1 MNSTSQDEKER
12 LAREFYAAR
21 LLPLSRAAS
30 ASGKH
35 YFPLGPEPGLET
47 YYVRRARTRWT
58 AADFE
63 SQSVATPEQLA
74 PALAALWQTTGNPE
88 LAALAPD
95 FAALAARV
103 YDVNTEAEGV
113 TPFMYVMF

>member
-1 MNSTSQDEKER
+1 MSSISQDEKER
-12 LAREFYAAR
+12 LAREFYTSR
-21 LLPLSRAAS
+21 LLPLSRAAT
-30 ASGKH
+30 AAGTH
-35 YFPLGPEPGLET
+35 YFPLGPDPTLDT
-47 YYVRRARTRWT
+47 YFVKRARTRWT

-63 SQSVATPEQLA
+63 SQSADAPDQLA
-74 PALAALWQTTGNPE
+74 AALANLWQGLGNPE

-103 YDVNTEAEGV
+103 YDVDSQADGV